1 MEKANE
7 FNDFFVTQTLLDD
20 SHAVLPNQNV
30 SEVQL
35 QNIEILESEVEDVL
49 KILNP
54 SKASGPDFINPRLLK
69 EAASELKYP
78 LCKLFNL
85 SLSTALYPGN
95 WKKANVTPVFKN
107 GNPSEVKNYRP
118 ISLLSIISKC
128 MERCV
133 YKHVHN
139 FLLQNNTITPNQ
151 SGFTRGDS
159 AINQLVC
166 ITNEIG
172 KALDSGKELRV
183 IFCDISKAFDR
194 VWHRGLLFKLEK
206 YGISGNLLKWF
217 ENYLYGRAQRVVL
230 NGNNSDWKEIR
241 AGVPQGSILGPLLF
255 VIFINDIV
263 DDIDATIK
271 LFADD
276 TSIYLEVDNP
286 RDSAEILNGDI
297 DKIHK
302 WSEKWLVKFNPNK
315 TETMVISRKALKP
328 VHPPLLMNQ
337 HVLNEVTNHKH
348 LGIILS
354 NNGLWH
360 EHVDHIVKKA
370 YVRINIIR
378 KIRFV
383 ADRYTLEKIYMSFI
397 RPILEYGDV
406 IWDSQNLTL
415 VNKVE
420 NVQLEAARIVT
431 GGTKLTSIQ
440 KLYDETGWE
449 KLSDRRE
456 NHKLILLHKIVNK
469 EAPGYLQSM
478 LPELVSMRHDHN
490 TRQSQNISEIRTRS
504 NFYADY
510 FLPSSVKL
518 WNKLPRGIRNIASV
532 NMFKSKVRKQNKKCP
547 VFYYVGSRMG
557 QILHCRLRMNCS
569 SLNEHLFLRNL
580 VDSPNCSCGY
590 VESTS
595 HFLFHCSKYRELRDE
610 TISSI
615 NCPVAIDTNLL
626 LYGSNM
632 LDDEQNINIFLTVQK
647 FILKSKR
654 FIT

>member
-1 MEKANE
+1 
-7 FNDFFVTQTLLDD
+7 
-20 SHAVLPNQNV
+20 
-30 SEVQL
+30 
-35 QNIEILESEVEDVL
+35 
-49 KILNP
+49 
-54 SKASGPDFINPRLLK
+54 
-69 EAASELKYP
+69 
-78 LCKLFNL
+78 
-85 SLSTALYPGN
+85 
-95 WKKANVTPVFKN
+95 
-107 GNPSEVKNYRP
+107 
-118 ISLLSIISKC
+118 

-206 YGISGNLLKWF
+206 YGISGSLLKWF

-449 KLSDRRE
+449 KLS
-456 NHKLILLHKIVNK
+456 
-469 EAPGYLQSM
+469 
-478 LPELVSMRHDHN
+478 
-490 TRQSQNISEIRTRS
+490 
-504 NFYADY
+504 
-510 FLPSSVKL
+510 
-518 WNKLPRGIRNIASV
+518 
-532 NMFKSKVRKQNKKCP
+532 
-547 VFYYVGSRMG
+547 
-557 QILHCRLRMNCS
+557 
-569 SLNEHLFLRNL
+569 
-580 VDSPNCSCGY
+580 
-590 VESTS
+590 
-595 HFLFHCSKYRELRDE
+595 
-610 TISSI
+610 
-615 NCPVAIDTNLL
+615 
-626 LYGSNM
+626 
-632 LDDEQNINIFLTVQK
+632 
-647 FILKSKR
+647 
-654 FIT
+654 